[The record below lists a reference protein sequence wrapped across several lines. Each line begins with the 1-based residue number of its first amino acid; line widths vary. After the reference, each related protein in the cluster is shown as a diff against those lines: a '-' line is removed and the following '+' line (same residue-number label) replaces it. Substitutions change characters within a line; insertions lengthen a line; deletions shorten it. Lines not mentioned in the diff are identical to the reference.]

1 MKKSNYC
8 VDYLFYNEDNLPVQC
23 LAFVFATSKEE
34 AIQKAQNYQI
44 SKITVIS
51 CDKYAWDMDI
61 EKNDES
67 VSQALVD
74 EFVDD
79 NAIEAQEK

>member
-51 CDKYAWDMDI
+51 CDKYA
-61 EKNDES
+61 
-67 VSQALVD
+67 
-74 EFVDD
+74 
-79 NAIEAQEK
+79 